1 MKSGFLGWLTL
12 LFIYLKLTGQVEWG
26 WWAVWSPMLLGYLVG
41 AIIVWSQDQK
51 EKRDES

>member
-26 WWAVWSPMLLGYLVG
+26 WWAVWSPMILGFLYGWLVL
-41 AIIVWSQDQK
+41 WSKEQK
-51 EKRDES
+51 LKRED